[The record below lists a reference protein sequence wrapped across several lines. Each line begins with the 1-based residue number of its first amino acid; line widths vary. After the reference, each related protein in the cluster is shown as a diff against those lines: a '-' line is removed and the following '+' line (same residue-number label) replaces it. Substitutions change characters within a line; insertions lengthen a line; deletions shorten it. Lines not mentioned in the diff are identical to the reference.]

1 MKQMSRREARIK
13 AYELIFMMDRCDDLE
28 FELDRLEAELAA
40 HKKHMKYIRTVV
52 CAAAE
57 HKSEIDKIIGESLGD
72 GWSIQRLSKM
82 SLAALR
88 LAVCEIK
95 YLDEIPEGVSINEAV
110 EIAKMYC
117 EDNEPA
123 FINGVLG
130 VIVK

>member
-13 AYELIFMMDRCDDLE
+13 AYELIFMMDMCDSMD

-40 HKKHMKYIRTVV
+40 HKKHMKYIRAVV
-52 CAAAE
+52 DAAVE
-57 HKSEIDKIIGESLGD
+57 NKTEIDKMIEESLGA
-72 GWSIQRLSKM
+72 GWSLSRLSKM

-88 LAVCEIK
+88 LAVSEIK

-110 EIAKMYC
+110 EIAKLYC